1 MAGKDNREGIVAFKD
16 AAKLRTWDAPPEDV
30 KAADGLTILD
40 LEKRCVTM
48 ERLRALQPFDEGEIG
63 QLRCRT
69 SSEIKASNWSVGCE
83 CLDRDYAEWEA
94 YRELL
99 PMLGVKRGRLLSGL
113 AKP

>member
-1 MAGKDNREGIVAFKD
+1 MEAKDSGEGIVAFKD

-30 KAADGLTILD
+30 KTEDGLSILD

-48 ERLRALQPFDEGEIG
+48 ERLRALQPFDEEEIG

-99 PMLGVKRGRLLSGL
+99 PMLGVKAL
-113 AKP
+113 ARRKAN